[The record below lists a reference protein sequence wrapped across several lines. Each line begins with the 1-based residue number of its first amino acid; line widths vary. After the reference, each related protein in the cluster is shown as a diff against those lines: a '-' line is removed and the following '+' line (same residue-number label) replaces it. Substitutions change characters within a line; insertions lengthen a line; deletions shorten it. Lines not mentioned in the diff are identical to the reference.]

1 MLFFDCLNNI
11 NITLTKHIYIKR
23 KTISSAI
30 KILSLEGVPPFQ
42 VYSCDYALNN
52 CQLVATLENP
62 VQAINDIILPNLFDN
77 SPNIIVKIISFDGC
91 ETFTLL
97 NCENFP
103 TPMTMIVESPDS
115 SNTIFE
121 LPLVNDGVYDFDVD
135 WGDGT
140 SQRITQWDDANKV
153 HNYPDNGEYEI
164 KIYIKEFTGWNFAY
178 AGVPQETKN
187 NLKSITIIPSLVF
200 TDMVTAFTN
209 CENLISFNGTPTF
222 SGSTDLTDF
231 FANCYSLESVNGI
244 WDFSGVESISSFFFN
259 CNSLTGGTIN
269 EWGLTMNN
277 VKYAYSV
284 FENCYSFNG
293 ELDKWNMSGVISMG
307 TMFTNAVSF
316 NQDIGGWNV
325 SGVTEMDSMF
335 YNATSFNQDLS
346 GWCVTN
352 IPTAPVDFD
361 GEALLWVLPRPVWGT
376 CPT

>member
-1 MLFFDCLNNI
+1 
-11 NITLTKHIYIKR
+11 
-23 KTISSAI
+23 
-30 KILSLEGVPPFQ
+30 
-42 VYSCDYALNN
+42 
-52 CQLVATLENP
+52 
-62 VQAINDIILPNLFDN
+62 
-77 SPNIIVKIISFDGC
+77 
-91 ETFTLL
+91 
-97 NCENFP
+97 
-103 TPMTMIVESPDS
+103 
-115 SNTIFE
+115 
-121 LPLVNDGVYDFDVD
+121 
-135 WGDGT
+135 
-140 SQRITQWDDANKV
+140 
-153 HNYPDNGEYEI
+153 
-164 KIYIKEFTGWNFAY
+164 
-178 AGVPQETKN
+178 
-187 NLKSITIIPSLVF
+187 
-200 TDMVTAFTN
+200 MVTAFTN

>member
-1 MLFFDCLNNI
+1 LLFFDCLNNI

-91 ETFTLL
+91 ETFKFL

-103 TPMTMIVESPDS
+103 TPMTMIVASPNS

-121 LPLVNDGVYDFDVD
+121 LPLVSDGVYDFDVD

-140 SQRITQWDDANKV
+140 SQKITEWDDANKV

-164 KIYIKEFTGWNFAY
+164 KIYIRKFIGWNFSY
-178 AGVPQETKN
+178 ILIPQDTKN
-187 NLKSITIIPSLVF
+187 NLKSITTIPSLDF
-200 TDMVTAFTN
+200 YDGFGTFSTCN
-209 CENLISFNGTPTF
+209 NLISFNGVPTI
-222 SGSTDLTDF
+222 STYKNLVGF
-231 FANCYSLESVNGI
+231 FGDCLSLESVNGV
-244 WDFSGVESISSFFFN
+244 WDLSGVENISSLFFN
-259 CNSLTGGTIN
+259 CTSLTGGTIN

-277 VKYAYSV
+277 LINTSSA

-293 ELDKWNMSGVISMG
+293 ELDKWNMSGVTTMSSM
-307 TMFTNAVSF
+307 FNNAASF

-325 SGVTEMDSMF
+325 SGATDMGNMF
-335 YNATSFNQDLS
+335 RNAISFNQDLS

-352 IPTAPVDFD
+352 IPTPPVDFD
-361 GEALLWVLPRPVWGT
+361 YGALLWVLPRPVWGT

>member
-1 MLFFDCLNNI
+1 MLFFDCPNNI

-62 VQAINDIILPNLFDN
+62 VQAINDIILPSLFDN
-77 SPNIIVKIISFDGC
+77 SPNIIVKIISSDGC
-91 ETFTLL
+91 ETFTFL

-103 TPMTMIVESPDS
+103 TPMTMIVASPDS

-121 LPLVNDGVYDFDVD
+121 LPLVSDGVYDFDVD
-135 WGDGT
+135 WGDGI
-140 SQRITQWDDANKV
+140 SQKITEWDDTNKV

-164 KIYIKEFTGWNFAY
+164 KIYIRQFIGWNFE
-178 AGVPQETKN
+178 VSSVITSTKN
-187 NLKSITIIPSLVF
+187 NLKTITIVPELIF
-200 TDMVTAFTN
+200 TDCVDCFKDCQKLLN
-209 CENLISFNGTPTF
+209 FYGSPTF
-222 SGSTDLTDF
+222 SGTTNLNGF
-231 FANCYSLESVNGI
+231 FDDCENLQSVNGV
-244 WDFSGVESISSFFFN
+244 WNLSGIESINSMFSD
-259 CNSLTGGTIN
+259 CISLTGNTLN
-269 EWGLTMNN
+269 DWGLTMD
-277 VKYAYSV
+277 SLQSSSRT
-284 FENCYSFNG
+284 FEFCYLFNG
-293 ELDKWNMSGVISMG
+293 ELDKWNMSGVTDTSD
-307 TMFTNAVSF
+307 MFSNAVSF
-316 NQDIGGWNV
+316 NQYIGGWDV
-325 SGVTEMDSMF
+325 SGATDMDSMF